1 MVRNDYPFV
10 PKTSLMMRRG
20 DYWPLLCK
28 DGSYGFCV
36 FLSVWGHL
44 HSGFVVGVLG
54 MVSAEPKIPESGPV
68 IPILEAAHT
77 HVKTFAAT
85 GASIV
90 GNIKARLSIAEI
102 ESYLVSLEKV
112 SVVWGYIVPL
122 DKVNEVRSVI

>member
-1 MVRNDYPFV
+1 MYGVKLPKWQRLTTYTLTGPRYADRPVSSIKSSAIGRSVVRNDYPFV

-68 IPILEAAHT
+68 IPILEA
-77 HVKTFAAT
+77 
-85 GASIV
+85 
-90 GNIKARLSIAEI
+90 
-102 ESYLVSLEKV
+102 
-112 SVVWGYIVPL
+112 
-122 DKVNEVRSVI
+122 